1 MKRIASVGLTT
12 WMLEHLTFGPHREA
26 LSGDLLE
33 ELRHGRSATWYRRQA
48 VSAIAIGLLR
58 KSREY
63 SLPVSFSFGWS
74 MLYPV
79 WWLAVE
85 RSQLA
90 QTIFT
95 RWSTLDWP
103 YSTASTL
110 LCSALPAITFVWLG
124 FFIYLLSQP
133 HITRQL
139 STLRLLR
146 SLSISFNVLLGIW
159 IFFRHTVI
167 NVHSVNSEGLV
178 ANTHLF
184 GICIPFALSLF
195 SAISSVRPHAQH
207 RNTAPLAG

>member
-33 ELRHGRSATWYRRQA
+33 ELRHGRSAGWYRRQA
-48 VSAIAIGLLR
+48 LSAIAIGLLK

-63 SLPVSFSFGWS
+63 SPSLLFSFAWS
-74 MLYPV
+74 MFYPL
-79 WWLAVE
+79 WSLSVE

-110 LCSALPAITFVWLG
+110 LCRALPAITFVWLG
-124 FFIYLLSQP
+124 FFLYLLSQP
-133 HITRQL
+133 HVTRQL

-146 SLSISFNVLLGIW
+146 SLSISFNVLLGMW
-159 IFFRHTVI
+159 ILLRHTI
-167 NVHSVNSEGLV
+167 PSVHSINDVF
-178 ANTHLF
+178 ANTHLD
-184 GICIPFALSLF
+184 ICIPFALSLF
-195 SAISSVRPHAQH
+195 SALSSAHPHTHH
-207 RNTAPLAG
+207 RNTAPLAS